1 MKALVVL
8 LTLLAGVWLVKRS
21 IRRRQADLAAPM
33 HKPPARPAAKQQPM
47 LACARCGVHAPA
59 HDMVQNQH
67 GHFCSA
73 AHQQAHQQ
81 SLRQIQRQGQRPDH
95 GPSR

>member
-33 HKPPARPAAKQQPM
+33 HKPPARRAAKQQPM
-47 LACARCGVHAPA
+47 QACAHCGVHVPDSEAVR
-59 HDMVQNQH
+59 D
-67 GHFCSA
+67 GELYYCSA
-73 AHQQAHQQ
+73 EHRRA
-81 SLRQIQRQGQRPDH
+81 
-95 GPSR
+95 GPRR